1 MTDNNRARE
10 EWISFFWQQY
20 GEELFDDPL
29 LEME

>member
-10 EWISFFWQQY
+10 EWISFFWQLY